1 MKVLIEKNILE
12 NILIHATPFLEKK
25 DTSLITSHV
34 YFHAHDNTLDVKATD
49 YDIGFFVSA
58 DNVEILQEGK
68 ATANGR
74 KLLDIIKILKNDKK
88 IELELLNDTLYIKQ
102 GNSKFKLPTFSPE
115 QFPEFPS
122 YENKPSLT
130 INSHQ
135 LIDALKKITPA
146 IDNNNPKFEL
156 NGALI
161 DIKEQSINFV
171 STDTRR
177 LAIVTLQNEQ
187 HNAELS
193 IIIPKKAILEIQK
206 LFFDDIAMYYDETHL
221 IIVSKEYTFFTKLIN
236 GKFPEYSRIIPK
248 EVKNKLT
255 LPKKEFIDALK
266 QITTVSTD
274 VKLTF
279 LNDKIVFESLSDDNN
294 EAKTELSFPA
304 NFEDPFILAVN
315 SRYILDFLNN
325 IETPD
330 FIMGLNDSNHP
341 FILQESNFKTV
352 IMPIVI

>member
-1 MKVLIEKNILE
+1 MKVFIDKGILE
-12 NILIHATPFLEKK
+12 NILVHASAFLEKK

-34 YFHAHDNTLDVKATD
+34 YLKAQNGSLNIKATD
-49 YDIGFFVSA
+49 YDIGFMVA
-58 DNVEILQEGK
+58 TQDIDILQEGEV
-68 ATANGR
+68 TANGR
-74 KLLDIIKILKNDKK
+74 KLLDIVKILKSDK
-88 IELELLNDTLYIKQ
+88 IELELLNDTLFIKQ
-102 GNSKFKLPTFSPE
+102 GNSKFKLPTFSPQ
-115 QFPEFPS
+115 QFPEFPP
-122 YENKPSLT
+122 YENKPNLT

-135 LIDALKKITPA
+135 LIDALKKITPS

-187 HNAELS
+187 HNNELS

-206 LFFDDIAMYYDETHL
+206 LFFDDIEMFYDETYL
-221 IIVSKEYTFFTKLIN
+221 IIKSSEYMFFTKLIN

-248 EVKNKLT
+248 ETKNNLI
-255 LPKKEFIDALK
+255 LPKKEIIEALK
-266 QITTVSTD
+266 QITTVSND

-279 LNDKIVFESLSDDNN
+279 LPNSILFESLSDDNN
-294 EAKTELSFPA
+294 EAKTELPFTT
-304 NFEDPFILAVN
+304 NFENEFVLAVN
-315 SRYILDFLNN
+315 SRYILDFLGN
-325 IETPD
+325 IDTPD
-330 FIMGLNDSNHP
+330 FLMGLNDANHP
-341 FILQESNFKTV
+341 FVLQEENFKTI